1 MELANHSNCK
11 LWPGKPYEE
20 SKALSPY
27 CSFLGQLEHL
37 NPIRLSFQK
46 KKKKKKKP
54 YAYKDNKF
62 QMLSFLKGIFVS
74 NHMFL
79 IYNKTA

>member
-11 LWPGKPYEE
+11 FWPGKPYEE

-27 CSFLGQLEHL
+27 RSFLGQLEHL

-46 KKKKKKKP
+46 TKN

>member
-37 NPIRLSFQK
+37 NPTRLSFQK
-46 KKKKKKKP
+46 TEN